1 MIAVI
6 NRLVNLGEAVVQQVQ
21 LPLTGGIKC
30 FSDVLRIDKIHAT
43 VSGNKWFKLKYS
55 LQQAMSL
62 HKTTIVTAGGA
73 YSNHLVATAHACNS
87 MQLKCIGIIRGE
99 QPAAL
104 SPTLQ
109 ECAALGMQFHF
120 TDRISYTDSRKVFE
134 QLQQPNAYFIE
145 EGGSNECG
153 VKGASEILQLVQN
166 DHTHICCAVGTGTML
181 AGLLQSAKP
190 HQHVVGI
197 SALKLSPGNTIE
209 AFIGKSTNNKKN
221 YTIHYNYHFG
231 GYAKKNNEL
240 IAFMNNFYTQTG
252 IPTDFVYT
260 AKLFYA
266 ITDLAAKGYFPAN
279 SKLLII
285 HSGGLQG
292 NRSLPKSALIF

>member
-6 NRLVNLGEAVVQQVQ
+6 NELVNLREAVVQQVQ

-30 FSDVLRIDKIHAT
+30 YSDVLRIDKIHAT

-73 YSNHLVATAHACNS
+73 YSNHLVATAYACNS
-87 MQLKCIGIIRGE
+87 MQLQCIGIIRGE

-120 TDRISYTDSRKVFE
+120 TDRTSYTDSRRVFE
-134 QLQQPNAYFIE
+134 QLAEPDAYFIE

-153 VKGASEILQLVQN
+153 VKGASEIMQLVH
-166 DHTHICCAVGTGTML
+166 DDYTHICCAVGTGTML
-181 AGLLQSAKP
+181 AGLVQSARP
-190 HQHVVGI
+190 HQQIIGI
-197 SALKLSPGNTIE
+197 SALKLSAGNSIE
-209 AFIGKSTNNKKN
+209 AFIDRSTNHKNN
-221 YTIHYNYHFG
+221 YTINYDYHFN
-231 GYAKKNNEL
+231 GYAKKNDAL
-240 IAFMNNFYTQTG
+240 IKFMNSFYAQSG

-266 ITDLAAKGYFPAN
+266 ITDLAAKGYFPAG

-292 NRSLPKSALIF
+292 NRSLPKSSLIF